1 MGSAIQYEIGD
12 LVFCTE
18 DLFNDG
24 GFPGAEAE
32 ALIVPAGA
40 RGVVVHFGHA
50 EADERQ
56 EIYLVRFEDAQG
68 TLGDPVGVLP
78 EELTRDEDLARQLAS

>member
-12 LVFCTE
+12 LVFCAE

-32 ALIVPAGA
+32 ALIVPAGPAAWWSISATPKPMNA
-40 RGVVVHFGHA
+40 RKS
-50 EADERQ
+50 
-56 EIYLVRFEDAQG
+56 IWC
-68 TLGDPVGVLP
+68 
-78 EELTRDEDLARQLAS
+78 ASRMPREHWVIPSAFCRRN